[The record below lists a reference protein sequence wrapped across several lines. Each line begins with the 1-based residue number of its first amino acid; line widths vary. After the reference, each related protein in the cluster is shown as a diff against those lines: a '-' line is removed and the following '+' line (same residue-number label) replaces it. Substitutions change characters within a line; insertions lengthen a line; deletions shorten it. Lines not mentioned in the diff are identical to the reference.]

1 MDESRVEANPLQG
14 PVSFFLA
21 LVEEQLRTTDFS
33 QRSGPIHLRVERIVI
48 GLRSRSI
55 AIPVSRTLSCGRKI
69 SRGWARD
76 SLMVPLLTSMVEI

>member
-21 LVEEQLRTTDFS
+21 LVEKQLRTTDF
-33 QRSGPIHLRVERIVI
+33 SGPIHLRVERIVI